1 MSQPPPEDVNIG
13 SSSRE
18 DSVKDV
24 AEALRDATSQLRAI
38 INDLTNPLLRV
49 SLQSQSEVNEGQYKI
64 NQTSQTKQTSQQKE
78 AQRSNP
84 SSATQEEKAE
94 HKQVTPQKVQEK
106 VYVKEEERLEKKVE
120 AKKDKSTIFK
130 LLSLIS
136 ELYMM
141 PKEFFEQLID
151 AMKSLGY
158 LSQEEAEATKKL
170 LNVMI
175 MASNKGL
182 NPSESLALISLML
195 NEVSGENNELIK
207 NSLTEI
213 VVNKLKRQEEAR

>member
-1 MSQPPPEDVNIG
+1 MSQPPPEDVNVG
-13 SSSRE
+13 SNTGES
-18 DSVKDV
+18 SVKDV
-24 AEALRDATSQLRAI
+24 AEALRDTASQLRAI

-49 SLQSQSEVNEGQYKI
+49 SLQSQSDVNEGQYKA
-64 NQTSQTKQTSQQKE
+64 NQASQTKQASQQEE
-78 AQRSNP
+78 AQGLNP
-84 SSATQEEKAE
+84 SLITHEERIE
-94 HKQVTPQKVQEK
+94 HKQIMPQKMQEK
-106 VYVKEEERLEKKVE
+106 AYVKEEERVEKKVE
-120 AKKDKSTIFK
+120 TKKDKSTIFK

-213 VVNKLKRQEEAR
+213 VINKLKRQEEAR